1 MSSSRVIYEDDE
13 VVVLRALSEPEVE
26 ELVRCTIARF
36 GRPVPWRVL
45 RVELGGVVG
54 EERLRRALVRLIL
67 RDEVVEMID
76 GSFGLRGMEVG
87 YVPSLV
93 WKRFRPLVR
102 SKYYARWGH
111 LIESFGG
118 IRAAILY
125 LRRRSS
131 SSSS

>member
-54 EERLRRALVRLIL
+54 EERLRRALV
-67 RDEVVEMID
+67 
-76 GSFGLRGMEVG
+76 
-87 YVPSLV
+87 
-93 WKRFRPLVR
+93 
-102 SKYYARWGH
+102 
-111 LIESFGG
+111 
-118 IRAAILY
+118 
-125 LRRRSS
+125 
-131 SSSS
+131 